1 MNDKYIEK
9 TISSIEKHLHNSYGK
24 LNRFQIYK
32 RHRYVFSEVLK
43 IRLYF
48 SKFTQDVVLKRLLP
62 EKRSNSNLALT
73 VELEYC
79 LLRDLYKEFSSL
91 TQINVIKPL
100 IFIPDDH
107 VLVTEDFPGDKLDAL
122 IVDTVRWLP
131 SFKTLSSIGYY
142 CFLSGRWLRQ
152 FQEFTIDEAPIDLNK
167 DYYINSINNKL
178 ESARSHGLEK
188 PLCEEIYAFID
199 RKFTDIAQQKLKS
212 VGYHSDFSPWN
223 ILARNGEIR
232 VLDFDRF
239 SHRCKYDDLT
249 FFLCCLE
256 VNKGIIG
263 MSSRSISYLK
273 ENFKA
278 GYDMLDCNNDI
289 FELYLLKNTLKC
301 ISAVD
306 IDHYSNTKY
315 VHILYERFR
324 KRRQI
329 KVLLSFLRGIL
340 SNL

>member
-1 MNDKYIEK
+1 MNEQYIKNTICIIEK
-9 TISSIEKHLHNSYGK
+9 QLYPSYGK
-24 LNRFQIYK
+24 LNRFQLYK
-32 RHRYVFSEVLK
+32 RHRYVYSEVLK

-48 SKFTQDVVLKRLLP
+48 SKFTQDVVIKRLLP
-62 EKRSNSNLALT
+62 EKRSSSNLALT

-91 TQINVIKPL
+91 TKINVIKPL
-100 IFIPDDH
+100 IFIPEDH
-107 VLVTEDFPGDKLDAL
+107 ILVTEDFPGDKLDAL

-131 SFKTLSSIGYY
+131 SPKTLRSIGYY

-152 FQEFTIDEAPIDLNK
+152 FQEFTIDEAPIDLTK
-167 DYYINSINNKL
+167 EYFINSIDNKF
-178 ESARSHGLEK
+178 ESARKYGLEK
-188 PLCEEIYAFID
+188 HLCGEIYAFID
-199 RKFTDIAQQKLKS
+199 RKFADIAQQKLKS

-273 ENFKA
+273 ENFEA
-278 GYDMLDCNNDI
+278 GYDMIDCNNDI
-289 FELYLLKNTLKC
+289 LDLYLLKNTLKC
-301 ISAVD
+301 ISMVD
-306 IDHYSNTKY
+306 IEHYSNTKY

-329 KVLLSFLRGIL
+329 KVLLSFLKCIL
-340 SNL
+340 SSS